1 MATDILLPAL
11 TPTMEEAT
19 LLSWLVKEG
28 DKVAP
33 GDVLAEIETDKTV
46 VEMEAADE
54 GIILQILV
62 SEGTEQVKVD
72 SIIAVMGAEGETA
85 SSTRLDAMD
94 ESQSF
99 DKSATESKPEI
110 DAEKVVEQQSDSQK
124 QIMAS
129 PLARRSAAEAG
140 IELAR
145 IKGTGPS
152 GRILEIDVIEY
163 IEGSRDPAE
172 PGAIIEPTAESVE
185 IPVGVPMEEVPLS
198 NMRKLIAMRLQR
210 SKQTVPHFY
219 LTLDIE
225 LDQVLAMQ
233 SKLNARPDATR
244 VTVNDFIIRAVAR
257 ALRQVPE
264 ANVQYAGDKLIHF
277 KRADLS
283 VAVSI
288 DGGLVTPVIRGA
300 DDKSLDEI
308 SREMRSLAES
318 ARTGQLLPE
327 AYQGGTFTISNLG
340 MHGIKQ
346 FDAVINAPQACILA
360 VGQGEERATV
370 RGGQVTI
377 ANIMTVTLS
386 CDHRAI
392 DGVVGS
398 KFLALVKGLIQEPAL
413 MDLD

>member
-1 MATDILLPAL
+1 MATEILLPAL

-28 DKVAP
+28 DRVAP

-62 SEGTEQVKVD
+62 PEGTEQVKVD

-85 SSTRLDAMD
+85 SLTRLDAME

-99 DKSATESKPEI
+99 DKSASESKPEI
-110 DAEKVVEQQSDSQK
+110 DAERVVEQQSDSQK

-145 IKGTGPS
+145 IKGTGPN

-163 IEGSRDPAE
+163 IEDGSDPAE
-172 PGAIIEPTAESVE
+172 PSAIIEPTAESVE

-198 NMRKLIAMRLQR
+198 NMRKLIAMRLQS

-233 SKLNARPDATR
+233 SKLNARPNATR
-244 VTVNDFIIRAVAR
+244 VTVNDFIICAVAR

-264 ANVQYAGDKLIHF
+264 ANVQYAGDKLIYF
-277 KRADLS
+277 KRVDLS

-288 DGGLVTPVIRGA
+288 DGGLVTL
-300 DDKSLDEI
+300 SLRRQTI
-308 SREMRSLAES
+308 KVWTR
-318 ARTGQLLPE
+318 
-327 AYQGGTFTISNLG
+327 YQEKCD
-340 MHGIKQ
+340 HWRK
-346 FDAVINAPQACILA
+346 VH
-360 VGQGEERATV
+360 
-370 RGGQVTI
+370 GQVNYCPRRI
-377 ANIMTVTLS
+377 KEVPSPFRIWECMAS
-386 CDHRAI
+386 
-392 DGVVGS
+392 S
-398 KFLALVKGLIQEPAL
+398 SL
-413 MDLD
+413 MR

>member
-1 MATDILLPAL
+1 MTVEILLPAL

-19 LLSWLVKEG
+19 LSRWLVKEG
-28 DKVAP
+28 DKVVS

-46 VEMEAADE
+46 VEIEAADE

-62 SEGTEQVKVD
+62 PEGTEQVHVD
-72 SIIAVMGAEGETA
+72 SIIAVMGAESEVA
-85 SSTRLDAMD
+85 PSTRLDAME

-99 DKSATESKPEI
+99 DKSASESKSEMN
-110 DAEKVVEQQSDSQK
+110 AERGVEQRSHSQK
-124 QIMAS
+124 QIIAS
-129 PLARRSAAEAG
+129 PLARRTAAEAG

-145 IKGTGPS
+145 INGTGPN

-163 IEGSRDPAE
+163 IEDGRDPAE
-172 PGAIIEPTAESVE
+172 PTAIIEPTAESVE
-185 IPVGVPMEEVPLS
+185 VPVGVPMEEVPLS
-198 NMRKLIAMRLQR
+198 NMRKLIAMRLQS

-225 LDQVLAMQ
+225 LDQVLALQ
-233 SKLNARPDATR
+233 SKLNARPDATK

-283 VAVSI
+283 VAVSVE
-288 DGGLVTPVIRGA
+288 GGLVTPVIKGA

-360 VGQGEERATV
+360 VGQGEERAIV

-398 KFLALVKGLIQEPAL
+398 KFLTIVKDLIQDPAL
-413 MDLD
+413 MALV